1 MATGVMEEVPP
12 HPFLHDPILY
22 VSNLPSHITDEVI
35 ARTLEFCVP
44 FRPRLV
50 RDPVTGKATGSIEFR
65 TKERAEKA
73 LATLDGRP
81 MIHAFP
87 QVVLHL
93 DPNPPSSS
101 PPPAWPAPSAAP
113 RIVSSLPPN
122 FSDSKLFDTFRGF
135 GAIASCRMHPELGP
149 DIGIVTFWREEDAA
163 RAEEIMHMGEVDD
176 YSISVKVFYPSRK
189 QKALEFNPQAPAFV
203 PSGGVQ
209 HNIGGGGGPN
219 AYVPS
224 SLRHASPPL
233 QPFSLSPMPSPH
245 LPLGNHSPMM
255 LPGQTL
261 PLMYSPPRLPLPFPR
276 SPTMSPFVHGP
287 GQQVQFAPPSGPG
300 STSASGLVDPCNL
313 FCKNLDPSI
322 DSKTLDAHFR
332 PYGQIVSARI
342 MRNEHGQSRG
352 FGFVSYQT
360 PDQASRAMN
369 AMNGATI
376 GTKQIVVRLHEPKQ
390 LRKEK
395 LAARFAAGGH
405 GHNGHPRSGA
415 TSPTMSEAESA
426 YGGWSTPGISGRDRH
441 RRGSGSYYQAAL
453 NGTLHM
459 PLSFDELSG
468 MSPVVRHEVLS
479 GEFTRRIRSFPEV
492 KQEEV
497 DAVVNQLLSQSLDS
511 VVNSLHDSGV
521 LLDQIRSARQVLG
534 FEKVPM
540 TSPPLDS
547 GAVYTLQHPIAS
559 HSTSTLLDPSTL
571 AATASAP
578 EHPSTPVSFA
588 PSVNTPPRTASP
600 TGSIAPGN
608 EKERFLIAV
617 TNLEPARYRADPKK
631 AADIVEMLLSLSKK
645 ERAMCLFSTEYLRTK
660 VENAKLILDTL
671 AEEEEPVGHAS
682 DPLTTNMNRLSISS
696 QGPATPQ
703 AQNRQPVVSSA
714 PNTPRTPDLSGGA
727 SSTTTS
733 PVPPRTPAASQV
745 PVTSVYTLASL
756 GKLPASEILRLASS
770 PRSTGLPLPK
780 ADPTVIKETD
790 EFVNNLADKPLAQQK
805 QLLGEK
811 LFKTVKGFG
820 VKNAPK
826 VTIYLL
832 DNEDLRSLAH
842 LMFSYPAVLKE
853 KVLLQTTLKS

>member
-1 MATGVMEEVPP
+1 MATGVMEEVPA
-12 HPFLHDPILY
+12 HPFLHEPILY
-22 VSNLPSHITDEVI
+22 VSNLPSQITDEVI

-50 RDPVTGKATGSIEFR
+50 RDPVTGNATGSIEFR

-81 MIHAFP
+81 MVHTFP
-87 QVVLHL
+87 QVILHL
-93 DPNPPSSS
+93 DPNPPSTS
-101 PPPAWPAPSAAP
+101 PSPAWPPPSAAP

-122 FSDSKLFDTFRGF
+122 FSDSKLFDAFRGF
-135 GAIASCRMHPELGP
+135 GAIASCRMHPELGM
-149 DIGIVTFWREEDAA
+149 DVGIVTFWREEDAA

-176 YSISVKVFYPSRK
+176 NTISVKVFYPPRDSRK

-203 PSGGVQ
+203 PSAVP
-209 HNIGGGGGPN
+209 HNVGPSG
-219 AYVPS
+219 YVPP

-245 LPLGNHSPMM
+245 LPLGNHSPML
-255 LPGQTL
+255 LPGQSL
-261 PLMYSPPRLPLPFPR
+261 PLMYSPPRIPLQFPR

-332 PYGQIVSARI
+332 NFGQIVSARI

-360 PDQASRAMN
+360 PDQAARAMN

-376 GTKQIVVRLHEPKQ
+376 GSKQIVVRLHEPKQ

-395 LAARFAAGGH
+395 LAARFAVGGH

-426 YGGWSTPGISGRDRH
+426 YGGWSTPGIPGRERH

-459 PLSFDELSG
+459 PLSFDELAG

-479 GEFTRRIRSFPEV
+479 GELTRRLRSFPEV
-492 KQEEV
+492 KPEEV
-497 DAVVNQLLSQSLDS
+497 DGVVNHLLSQSLDN
-511 VVNSLHDSGV
+511 VVSSLHDSGM
-521 LLDQIRSARQVLG
+521 LLDQIRSARQALG
-534 FEKVPM
+534 YEKGSMGSVG
-540 TSPPLDS
+540 LDS
-547 GAVYTLQHPIAS
+547 PSLYGLPHPMAS

-608 EKERFLIAV
+608 EKERFLAAV
-617 TNLEPARYRADPKK
+617 INLEPTRYKADPKK
-631 AADIVEMLLSLSKK
+631 AADITEMLISLSKK
-645 ERAMCLFSTEYLRTK
+645 ERAMCLFSTEYLRVK
-660 VENAKLILDTL
+660 VENAKIILDTL
-671 AEEEEPVGHAS
+671 AEEDEPVGHAS

-696 QGPATPQ
+696 QTPVTPQ
-703 AQNRQPVVSSA
+703 AQNRQPAVSSLS
-714 PNTPRTPDLSGGA
+714 NTPQTPDLSRGA

-733 PVPPRTPAASQV
+733 PAPPRTPAGTQIPTS
-745 PVTSVYTLASL
+745 SVYTLASL
-756 GKLPASEILRLASS
+756 SKLPASEILRLASS

-780 ADPTVIKETD
+780 ADPSVVRETD
-790 EFVNNLADKPLAQQK
+790 DFVNNLTDKPLAQQK

-853 KVLLQTTLKS
+853 KVLLQTTLK